1 MGDTRCSERMGDTCC
16 SERMGDTCC
25 SEQHSTTLRDN
36 IARVE
41 APPPAALPNSS
52 LGARRRCLRGRRL
65 DAGWGWGSHAE
76 GALVGL
82 LRAHHQL
89 RELPE
94 VNLAGAVIV
103 ELTHTH
109 QVHAVSGGS
118 AWWAETIHH
127 RQCSGRLAANRGTTA
142 GWVSMLLLQRLRNA
156 VQPPGSRRLT
166 LSMMPASVG
175 LSNSRLQCLLR
186 PTLNSATPSRVAQH
200 LAIGRATERSA
211 ATRLVRTHR
220 ARCLRSRRRR
230 RAGRRGSARTGRPE
244 ASARSSTGGRT
255 QTRGD

>member
-1 MGDTRCSERMGDTCC
+1 MGDTRC

-52 LGARRRCLRGRRL
+52 LGARRRRWVWPTLFARAAVGRWV
-65 DAGWGWGSHAE
+65 GVGSHAE